1 MKNTHSNCKLLVLAT
16 ITVFACA
23 GCSGGSQASVPTASR
38 PTPTIAAAVIPT
50 TNATEPTPDLII
62 APAAPQATTPAVAAS
77 VPQPPQSA
85 AVPFAYLWPAYLP
98 DGMRVSPNESRIARE
113 NEIGTTGTGF
123 YLVTWNKEERKIV
136 VGGGATDALPLAGKK
151 RELDFR
157 NAQATLTTNGEQRQ
171 LVFSRDGAN
180 FFIYSR
186 NISEA
191 ELLLIADSLVPMDVS
206 ALREQ
211 VKAR

>member
-1 MKNTHSNCKLLVLAT
+1 
-16 ITVFACA
+16 
-23 GCSGGSQASVPTASR
+23 
-38 PTPTIAAAVIPT
+38 
-50 TNATEPTPDLII
+50 
-62 APAAPQATTPAVAAS
+62 
-77 VPQPPQSA
+77 
-85 AVPFAYLWPAYLP
+85 
-98 DGMRVSPNESRIARE
+98 MRVSPNESRIARE